1 MAGGSGP
8 GTINLDVLE
17 DKINKAAER
26 IAALKLEKLA
36 LEAMNKELKE
46 KIDSLYIKNEELT
59 KQIEILK
66 RDKGKTT
73 EFEKTREEINGK
85 VEEMLAKLEQ
95 LDI

>member
-1 MAGGSGP
+1 MAGQG
-8 GTINLDVLE
+8 IVNLDALE
-17 DKINKAAER
+17 EKINKAAER
-26 IAALKLEKLA
+26 IAALKQEKLV
-36 LEAMNKELKE
+36 LEAQNKELKE

-66 RDKGKTT
+66 REKGKTT

>member
-1 MAGGSGP
+1 MAGA
-8 GTINLDVLE
+8 GTINLDALE

-26 IAALKLEKLA
+26 IAVLKEEKLA
-36 LEAMNKELKE
+36 LEGINKELKE
-46 KIDSLYIKNEELT
+46 KIDSLYIKNEDLT
-59 KQIEILK
+59 KQIESLK
-66 RDKGKTT
+66 REKGKAT

>member
-1 MAGGSGP
+1 MAGA
-8 GTINLDVLE
+8 GTINLDALE

-26 IAALKLEKLA
+26 IAGLKDEKLA
-36 LEAMNKELKE
+36 LEGINKELKE
-46 KIDSLYIKNEELT
+46 KIDSLYIKTEELT

-66 RDKGKTT
+66 REKGKAT